1 MPKRP
6 SDGRPK
12 GGKGVFMSVYDFD
25 VDSIGSEEFDRL
37 LAAVRRRLAREKI
50 GYGDLEEMAKGVGRV
65 PKCPGCGCAD
75 PASFS
80 RDGYDPNG
88 RERLRCRECGTRFGI
103 LSGTAL
109 SSCKLTL
116 WQLSTAVELMTFN
129 VPLDAV
135 ADVVGCHH
143 NTALL
148 TRRKVFETVAS
159 WQSRVRLS
167 GVVFI
172 DEVYV
177 FDSSRPRD
185 HFGPNRRGLNKDKC
199 CVFLAV
205 DQYKSMVAFFVGHG
219 YPTSKEIGDALLP
232 HLSEGAALKIV
243 HDGLWSHRKAIA
255 ESGAA
260 EEVHISTAKD
270 EGSLRA
276 MLLINSFSAWVKR
289 YLDRF
294 TGMDTEYL
302 QDYLNWFVYLF
313 RCKRQ
318 DEKWPKVGRII
329 RHVLLAD
336 GAVTRSSL
344 PARRAAKRQSIEKR
358 RAQNGKNIVK
368 TGGKRGRP
376 PKKRPTDA

>member
-1 MPKRP
+1 
-6 SDGRPK
+6 
-12 GGKGVFMSVYDFD
+12 MSVYDFD
-25 VDSIGSEEFDRL
+25 VDSLGPEEFDRL
-37 LAAVRRRLAREKI
+37 LSAVRRRLAREKI

-80 RDGYDPNG
+80 RDGADSNG
-88 RERLRCRECGTRFGI
+88 RERLRCRECGARFGV

-109 SSCKLTL
+109 SSCKLSL

-159 WQSRVRLS
+159 WQSKVRLS
-167 GVVFI
+167 GTVFI

-177 FDSSRPRD
+177 FDSVRPRD

-243 HDGLWSHRKAIA
+243 HDGLRSHRKAVA
-255 ESGAA
+255 KSGAA
-260 EEVHISTAKD
+260 EEVHKSTAKD
-270 EGSLRA
+270 EWSLRA

-313 RCKRQ
+313 RCKQQ
-318 DEKWPKVGRII
+318 DGKWPKVGRII

-336 GAVTRSSL
+336 GTVTRSSL
-344 PARRAAKRQSIEKR
+344 PERRAAKRQSIERR
-358 RAQNGKNIVK
+358 RAQNGKKIVK

-376 PKKRPTDA
+376 PKKRPTGT

>member
-1 MPKRP
+1 
-6 SDGRPK
+6 
-12 GGKGVFMSVYDFD
+12 MSVYDFD
-25 VDSIGSEEFDRL
+25 VDSLGRDSFAGL
-37 LAAVRRRLAREKI
+37 VAAVRRRLAREQI
-50 GYGDLEEMAKGVGRV
+50 GYGDLEEMADGVGRV
-65 PKCPGCGCAD
+65 PICPGCGCAD
-75 PASFS
+75 RASLV
-80 RDGYDPNG
+80 RDGSDSNG
-88 RERLRCRECGTRFGI
+88 RKRFRCRECGTRFGI

-116 WQLSTAVELMTFN
+116 WQLSKAIELMTFN

-159 WQSRVRLS
+159 WQSEVRLS

-177 FDSSRPRD
+177 FDSMRPRD
-185 HFGPNRRGLNKDKC
+185 HFGPNTRGLSKDKC

-205 DQYKSMVAFFVGHG
+205 DQYLDMVAFHVGHG
-219 YPTSKEIGDALLP
+219 YPTSREISEALLP
-232 HLSEGAALKIV
+232 HLSKGAVTKIV
-243 HDGLWSHRKAIA
+243 HDGLASHADAVAASEATSEVHRSYPK
-255 ESGAA
+255 A
-260 EEVHISTAKD
+260 EEALK
-270 EGSLRA
+270 A

-289 YLDRF
+289 YLGRF

-313 RCKRQ
+313 RCKLQ
-318 DEKWPKVGRII
+318 DEKYPKVGRII
-329 RHVLLAD
+329 RHMLLAN
-336 GAVTRSSL
+336 GAITRASL
-344 PARRAAKRQSIEKR
+344 PAKREEKRQSIEKR
-358 RAQNGKNIVK
+358 RAQNGKKIVK

-376 PKKRPTDA
+376 PKKKPMDA